1 MIPRVMSVASTDS
14 GGGAGIMADLKT
26 FTALKVFGTA
36 VIVTLTAQNSV
47 SVKSIY
53 ELPLKFIDDQFDE
66 ILDDIGTDAA
76 KTGMLYSSDI
86 INEVANKFIQYDV
99 KNIVID
105 PVMISKT
112 NVRLLKEDAI
122 DAMVN
127 KLMKISYLITPNMP
141 EAEVISKTKIKNYN
155 DMKNAAKII
164 YNNISTNVLIKG
176 GHYNSYFSSD
186 ILYDGDEFYEF
197 KMKRVDT
204 KNTHGTG
211 DTLSSAITSYLANG
225 KKLCEAIKLSR
236 GYIEGAIKNS
246 FPMGKGYG
254 PLNHFWVIK

>member
-105 PVMISKT
+105 PVMVSKT
-112 NVRLLKEDAI
+112 NVRLLKED
-122 DAMVN
+122 
-127 KLMKISYLITPNMP
+127 S
-141 EAEVISKTKIKNYN
+141 IK
-155 DMKNAAKII
+155 
-164 YNNISTNVLIKG
+164 
-176 GHYNSYFSSD
+176 
-186 ILYDGDEFYEF
+186 
-197 KMKRVDT
+197 
-204 KNTHGTG
+204 
-211 DTLSSAITSYLANG
+211 
-225 KKLCEAIKLSR
+225 
-236 GYIEGAIKNS
+236 
-246 FPMGKGYG
+246 
-254 PLNHFWVIK
+254 

>member
-1 MIPRVMSVASTDS
+1 MMPRVMSVASTDS
-14 GGGAGIMADLKT
+14 GGGAGTMADLKT

-36 VIVTLTAQNSV
+36 VVVSLTAQNSV

-76 KTGMLYSSDI
+76 KTGMLYSSSI
-86 INEVANKFIQYDV
+86 IREVADKFIQYDV

-105 PVMISKT
+105 PVMVSKT

-122 DAMVN
+122 DTMVN
-127 KLMKISYLITPNMP
+127 KLMKIACLITPNIP
-141 EAEVISKTKIKNYN
+141 EAEVISKSKINNYN
-155 DMKNAAKII
+155 DIKNAAKII
-164 YNNISTNVLIKG
+164 YNSINTKVLIKG
-176 GHYNSYFSSD
+176 GHYNSYFSDD
-186 ILYDGDEFYEF
+186 ILYDGNEFYEF
-197 KMKRVDT
+197 KRKRIDT

-211 DTLSSAITSYLANG
+211 DTLSSAIASYIAKGMPLN
-225 KKLCEAIKLSR
+225 EAIGNAR
-236 GYIEGAIKNS
+236 EYIEGAIKNS